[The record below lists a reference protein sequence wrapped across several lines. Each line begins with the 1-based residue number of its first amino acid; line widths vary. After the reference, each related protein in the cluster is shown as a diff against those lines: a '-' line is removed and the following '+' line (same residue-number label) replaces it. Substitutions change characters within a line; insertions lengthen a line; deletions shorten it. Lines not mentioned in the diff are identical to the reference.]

1 MQAGDKNGRLK
12 CSKMERLASNK
23 LCSVHMKSPA
33 LQKCNWIVPCL
44 PEKPQPSKII
54 WWYLCTFIMEM
65 HSKRCKIYECDQ
77 LHKFLIAIK
86 TQIHCHR
93 KTSLVILHALVLQLK
108 ICKQWLLP
116 FPMHWGDLTT
126 TELHSRRHQY
136 KPNHSSTII
145 HPLWRSSHVH
155 SILDQMK

>member
-1 MQAGDKNGRLK
+1 MHPGDKNECLK

-23 LCSVHMKSPA
+23 LCTVHMKSPA

-65 HSKRCKIYECDQ
+65 HSNRCKIYECDES
-77 LHKFLIAIK
+77 HKFLITIK

-93 KTSLVILHALVLQLK
+93 KTSLIIFTCAKKLQAVTSALPNALHQ
-108 ICKQWLLP
+108 
-116 FPMHWGDLTT
+116 GDLITR
-126 TELHSRRHQY
+126 ELHWRCHQY
-136 KPNHSSTII
+136 KQKTITSC
-145 HPLWRSSHVH
+145 H
-155 SILDQMK
+155 QY